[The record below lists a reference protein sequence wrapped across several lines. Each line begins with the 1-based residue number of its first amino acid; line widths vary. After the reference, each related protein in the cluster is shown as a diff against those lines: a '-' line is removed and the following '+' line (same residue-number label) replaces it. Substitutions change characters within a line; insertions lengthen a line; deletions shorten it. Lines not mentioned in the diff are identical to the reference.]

1 MSITVRWI
9 VAAVAAVLVLCLLG
23 WARGDAHH
31 RGNEV
36 GSSLGSVATVVA
48 GV

>member
-9 VAAVAAVLVLCLLG
+9 IAAVAAVLVLCLLG
-23 WARGDAHH
+23 WARGVEHH

-36 GSSLGSVATVVA
+36 GSSLGTVATVVTGA
-48 GV
+48 